1 MKAEVKETKQV
12 LVWNAGLRNKHGHKV
27 RTGKINAQ
35 ISHAAMAF
43 MTRTLRKEDG
53 KIILELQSEEEA
65 LVWMKHSFTKISLK
79 VNSDE
84 ELMEIYNKAID
95 AGLVV
100 HLITDSGKTEFDG
113 PTRTCLAI
121 GPHYSEKID
130 PITGHLEG
138 M

>member
-1 MKAEVKETKQV
+1 MKRNDKPTKQV
-12 LVWNAGLRNKHGHKV
+12 VVWNAGLRNKEGHKV
-27 RTGKINAQ
+27 RTGKAMAQ
-35 ISHAAMAF
+35 ASHAAMAF

-53 KIILELQSEEEA
+53 KIVLELQSEEEA
-65 LVWMKHSFTKISLK
+65 LEWMKNSFTKIILK

-100 HLITDSGKTEFDG
+100 HLITDLSRS
-113 PTRTCLAI
+113 RTCISI
-121 GPHYSEKID
+121 GPHYNEKID
-130 PITGHLEG
+130 PITGHLEK